1 MTTEEKPKR
10 TRRTKAEVEAASA
23 PAAVSCDCGEKIA
36 AMEAKIEVLAQYMKT
51 FNIFLNQSMST
62 NYNMPYYLIKDN
74 VTILNHFPYF
84 FPKNFI

>member
-23 PAAVSCDCGEKIA
+23 PAALSCDCGEKIA

-51 FNIFLNQSMST
+51 FNIFLNQSMISNTADST
-62 NYNMPYYLIKDN
+62 AEDALTEIRETYPD
-74 VTILNHFPYF
+74 
-84 FPKNFI
+84 